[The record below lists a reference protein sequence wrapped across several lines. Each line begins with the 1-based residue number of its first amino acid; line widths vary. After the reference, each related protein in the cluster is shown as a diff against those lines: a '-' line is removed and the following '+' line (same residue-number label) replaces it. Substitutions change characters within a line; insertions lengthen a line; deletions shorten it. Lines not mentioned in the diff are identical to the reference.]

1 MISMSCKTKQQ
12 PIEPKRMKKT
22 SEHVS
27 ANAKVHACQTDDECS
42 FTIEIKS
49 LKGTHINREYPHRF
63 MPMLKDV
70 LLLGS
75 EMTYKNDNEGMLTL
89 KYKRT
94 LNTPFENAGLGLR
107 FRFDSG
113 LALGESEENQ
123 RFSSR

>member
-1 MISMSCKTKQQ
+1 
-12 PIEPKRMKKT
+12 MKKT

-94 LNTPFENAGLGLR
+94 LNTPFV
-107 FRFDSG
+107 
-113 LALGESEENQ
+113 GELSTSACNEEAC
-123 RFSSR
+123 FIEKLSF